1 MDDIKEIFLKVL
13 SRYIHD
19 NLLEYQNNGK
29 KYKFSF
35 DMKNYNDS
43 LHVVFQYNKAG
54 KIGITDVHSFQIFLN
69 EINIEAS
76 KSHLNYTTILDT
88 NSLFFSKKLLPYL
101 HSYEWSLRKLIYLL
115 APTYFDNWKKDSIPD
130 EMISAIKGKQEQAIG
145 KHDLNNLL
153 QWIDLYDF
161 EEYLFGENYLFIS
174 TGKEKNIVRYKEIS
188 IEELLNLFREADDL
202 CLSDPFSLWSEVFS
216 KYMHVDLEEI
226 RKDMELIRKG
236 RNIVSHNK
244 EIKYSLYK
252 DLIKNLKK
260 YVKQL
265 NEAFKKILIGE
276 IADEKLFDM
285 TNDFEAYIGNHYSN
299 INLPNAT
306 KLLTSLSTN
315 TVLNTD
321 SAKKMMETLG
331 SALSAQRAVMQNIDT
346 EGFRRAAE
354 GINQSLS
361 TNTVLNTDSAKKM
374 METLGSAL
382 SAQRAV
388 MQNIDTEGFR
398 RAAEGIN
405 QSLSTNTVLN
415 TDSAKKMM
423 ETLGSAL
430 SAQRAVMQ
438 NIDTE
443 GFRRATE
450 GMNQSLFPK
459 QALKSDYKIADDI
472 EDSNK

>member
-1 MDDIKEIFLKVL
+1 FLEVL
-13 SRYIHD
+13 SRYIQD

-29 KYKFSF
+29 KYEFSF
-35 DMKNYNDS
+35 DIKNYNDS

-101 HSYEWSLRKLIYLL
+101 HSYEWALRKLIYLL
-115 APTYFDNWKKDSIPD
+115 APTYFDNWTKDSIPD
-130 EMISAIKGKQEQAIG
+130 EMISAVKGKQKQAIG
-145 KHDLNNLL
+145 KYDLENLL

-174 TGKEKNIVRYKEIS
+174 TGNEKNIVRYKEI
-188 IEELLNLFREADDL
+188 IVEELLNLFRETDDL
-202 CLSDPFSLWSEVFS
+202 SLSDPFSLWSEVFS
-216 KYMHVDLEEI
+216 KYMYVDLEEI
-226 RKDMELIRKG
+226 RKDMELIREG

-306 KLLTSLSTN
+306 KLLTSLSAM

-321 SAKKMMETLG
+321 STKKMMETIG
-331 SALSAQRAVMQNIDT
+331 PALSVQRAVMQNIDT
-346 EGFRRAAE
+346 EGFRRATE
-354 GINQSLS
+354 GMKQSLS
-361 TNTVLNTDSAKKM
+361 AMTVLNADSTKKM
-374 METLGSAL
+374 METIS
-382 SAQRAV
+382 
-388 MQNIDTEGFR
+388 
-398 RAAEGIN
+398 
-405 QSLSTNTVLN
+405 
-415 TDSAKKMM
+415 
-423 ETLGSAL
+423 SAL

-450 GMNQSLFPK
+450 GMKQSLSAMTVLNTDSTKKMMETIGPALSAQRAVMQNIDTEEFRRATERMKQSLSPK